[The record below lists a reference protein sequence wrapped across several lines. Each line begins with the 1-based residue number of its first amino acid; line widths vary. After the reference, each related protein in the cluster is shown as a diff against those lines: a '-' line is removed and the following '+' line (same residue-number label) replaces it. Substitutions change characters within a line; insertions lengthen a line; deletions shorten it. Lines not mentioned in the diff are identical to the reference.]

1 MSAGQ
6 KQMQNNIS
14 VLVMSLKDSKGWQ
27 EAAGLPDNGCMEK
40 SAWTYQMVVVFA
52 PVGSVN
58 TWCT

>member
-40 SAWTYQMVVVFA
+40 SA
-52 PVGSVN
+52 
-58 TWCT
+58 